1 MSRNA
6 KVAIVRMLGGLGVIM
21 ILLGALAHV
30 YATTTGVI
38 IAICCWITCG
48 ILSRYWGL
56 KKKETA

>member
-6 KVAIVRMLGGLGVIM
+6 KVAIVRMLGGLGVMM
-21 ILLGALAHV
+21 ILIGALAHV
-30 YATTTGVI
+30 YATTTGVL
-38 IAICCWITCG
+38 IAIGLWIACG

>member
-38 IAICCWITCG
+38 IAIALWIACG